1 MKTLKKLSAI
11 AIFSF
16 AVLLSSCDPGFD
28 DTYKVKNGLD
38 RDVKLT
44 QGSVYGTNENVT
56 PSDTIIIKPDE
67 TKEVYQE
74 GGIGISPFD
83 GKVQNIDYIL
93 YEEYR
98 PYIIFDDSIDYKIL
112 DYSNEGIIKT
122 FEKSIFKKSCWEI
135 LSRNENDNVHEV
147 FYTITEEDYQN
158 AVVLNKC
165 EPKPDVEI
173 NGYSVTEC
181 LEKDRGLMYYD
192 NDTIYVTA
200 INDSSLMIKTTST
213 LFNCCSEEF
222 FVDAYWYENKIRISM
237 FEIEDE
243 ELACDCVCPR
253 SVEFVLSN
261 LEIGETYN
269 IVLSKNLNGKY
280 FSFEVVFER
289 DTDLMFIRS

>member
-16 AVLLSSCDPGFD
+16 VVLLSSCDPGFD

-67 TKEVYQE
+67 IKEVYQE

-112 DYSNEGIIKT
+112 DYSNAGIIKT

>member
-67 TKEVYQE
+67 IKEVYQE

-135 LSRNENDNVHEV
+135 LSRNANDNVHEV

>member
-67 TKEVYQE
+67 IKEVYQE

>member
-44 QGSVYGTNENVT
+44 QGRVYGTNENVT

-112 DYSNEGIIKT
+112 DYSNAGIIKT

-135 LSRNENDNVHEV
+135 LSRNENDNVHEI

-253 SVEFVLSN
+253 SV
-261 LEIGETYN
+261 
-269 IVLSKNLNGKY
+269 
-280 FSFEVVFER
+280 
-289 DTDLMFIRS
+289 

>member
-67 TKEVYQE
+67 IKEIYQE

-135 LSRNENDNVHEV
+135 FSRNENDNVHEV

-173 NGYSVTEC
+173 NGYLVTEC

>member
-16 AVLLSSCDPGFD
+16 AALLSSCDPGFD

-38 RDVKLT
+38 RDIKLT
-44 QGSVYGTNENVT
+44 QGYAYDAYENVKF
-56 PSDTIIIKPDE
+56 SDTIVIKPDE
-67 TKEVYQE
+67 TKKVYQD
-74 GGIGISPFD
+74 GGLGISPFD

-173 NGYSVTEC
+173 NGFSVAEC

-200 INDSSLMIKTTST
+200 INDSSIMIKTTST

-222 FVDAYWYENKIRISM
+222 FGDAYWYENKIRISM

-243 ELACDCVCPR
+243 ACDCVCPR

-261 LEIGETYN
+261 LELGQTYN
-269 IVLSKNLNGKY
+269 IVLLKGLGYGY
-280 FSFEVVFER
+280 FSFEFVFER
-289 DTDLMFIRS
+289 DTDLMFIIS

>member
-67 TKEVYQE
+67 IKEVYQE

-158 AVVLNKC
+158 AVVLNQC

-173 NGYSVTEC
+173 NGYSVAEC

-213 LFNCCSEEF
+213 MFNCCSEEF

-237 FEIEDE
+237 FEIENE

>member
-1 MKTLKKLSAI
+1 M
-11 AIFSF
+11 
-16 AVLLSSCDPGFD
+16 
-28 DTYKVKNGLD
+28 
-38 RDVKLT
+38 
-44 QGSVYGTNENVT
+44 
-56 PSDTIIIKPDE
+56 
-67 TKEVYQE
+67 
-74 GGIGISPFD
+74 
-83 GKVQNIDYIL
+83 
-93 YEEYR
+93 
-98 PYIIFDDSIDYKIL
+98 
-112 DYSNEGIIKT
+112 
-122 FEKSIFKKSCWEI
+122 
-135 LSRNENDNVHEV
+135 SRNENDNVHEV

>member
-44 QGSVYGTNENVT
+44 RSVYGTNENVT

-93 YEEYR
+93 YEEYM

-158 AVVLNKC
+158 AVVLNQC

-173 NGYSVTEC
+173 NGYSVAEC

-213 LFNCCSEEF
+213 MFNCCSEEF

-237 FEIEDE
+237 FEIENE